1 MTRVLCAEQITDPN
15 PNTTSQDTLFIVE
28 IGVNTQPKIIFEKGS
43 PSTGQITATTTD
55 AKYYKITSAGQ
66 PSKPASN
73 ASKPAPVSASKPAP
87 VSASKG
93 SAVPVPTPVP
103 VSKGSAVPVPK
114 QVPTPVP
121 VSKGSAVPGSPGS
134 PAPGSPAPGSPGPPA
149 PGPPALAAAQLD
161 ASKATTPALA
171 ALAALAAA
179 AAAAAASVTENK
191 VTAPAPAMAPPAKVC
206 GLVNP
211 SVLCYANS
219 AIQLLLDIPE
229 IPEYFKKLSD
239 DKLNDIK
246 YIEHITDTEYDDLN
260 KKLTAGTTLTD
271 AELAKMYDKVTSSRR
286 DCGKLA
292 DFKKTNN
299 TRNIQLLREI
309 FNKIAAESANNTPT
323 NIIDI
328 LDTDTDTRAVYYEL
342 VKQHSNRITPDANK
356 KEIKYENK
364 FLQDND
370 KYSQAG
376 AIEFLEEI
384 FFQVFNCVDGENNFT
399 KIIGVTEAAEM
410 KCENGT
416 KYDTA
421 ATYTPI
427 VKLSPPNGI
436 ENSISLL
443 IEEYTDLQYLDGK
456 SKECKSDGD
465 VTGPQESKKMKF
477 TLQKNPDTKYII
489 INLPRIFKADDG
501 VTDMRNEQ
509 KVEIDNEITID
520 KVQFRRKGC
529 IFHVGTVEGGHYV
542 YGSYDKAGE
551 PNHVRNDAAIIQ
563 YPNDI
568 APKVFD
574 QDEYLSTVCLYERIE
589 DQTQTHPTIGG
600 STKTKKRKHKNKKR
614 KTQHKNR
621 N

>member
-73 ASKPAPVSASKPAP
+73 ASKPAPVSASK
-87 VSASKG
+87 G

-103 VSKGSAVPVPK
+103 VSKGSAVPVP
-114 QVPTPVP
+114 T
-121 VSKGSAVPGSPGS
+121 PGSPAPGS

-161 ASKATTPALA
+161 ASKATTPAL
-171 ALAALAAA
+171 

-246 YIEHITDTEYDDLN
+246 YIEHITDTEYNDLN
-260 KKLTAGTTLTD
+260 NKLTAGTTLTD

-328 LDTDTDTRAVYYEL
+328 LDTDTDTMAVYYEL

-436 ENSISLL
+436 ETSISLL

-489 INLPRIFKADDG
+489 INIPRIFKAADG
-501 VTDMRNEQ
+501 VTDMRNEH

-574 QDEYLSTVCLYERIE
+574 QDGYLSTLCLYERIE
-589 DQTQTHPTIGG
+589 DQTQPTLGG